1 MTWTCLVTGVHFW
14 RGTLKHSSRST
25 CRGTFRHSSRA
36 TSDIHSYHHRY
47 HHHYLDDNYLI
58 ALLPRDIPGNV
69 VALLPLLLPTHLTSQ
84 VIIPVTIVMTV
95 FTTMIIH
102 VVLFKLKFLWP
113 VLEPP
118 WPFARTP
125 WTDSYNL
132 NCSLRVEASWSNL
145 FLRRSDT
152 AWPCHLV
159 TRLCSSLVMA
169 AVQKCFQESNYSVQ
183 K

>member
-1 MTWTCLVTGVHFW
+1 MFLKSYIYNHYHIIIIIIMTWTCLVTGVHFW

-47 HHHYLDDNYLI
+47 HDDNYLI

-84 VIIPVTIVMTV
+84 VIIPVTIVIIV

-102 VVLFKLKFLWP
+102 VVLFKLKFFMTCFGTSLA
-113 VLEPP
+113 
-118 WPFARTP
+118 FCSHT
-125 WTDSYNL
+125 L
-132 NCSLRVEASWSNL
+132 NR
-145 FLRRSDT
+145 FLQSELLT
-152 AWPCHLV
+152 
-159 TRLCSSLVMA
+159 
-169 AVQKCFQESNYSVQ
+169 
-183 K
+183 